1 MIDSKLA
8 PQPDQSGN
16 SKSITQGGDS
26 KFTTA
31 TEGGDSKFTTATG
44 GGDSKFTTTTHGN
57 KMPTDLGDSG
67 VTNSGLLNKMPPDRH
82 LKVWRLHWLGP
93 WW

>member
-16 SKSITQGGDS
+16 SKSITQ
-26 KFTTA
+26 
-31 TEGGDSKFTTATG
+31 GGDSKFTTATG

-67 VTNSGLLNKMPPDRH
+67 VTNSGLLNKMPPDSH

-93 WW
+93 W

>member
-31 TEGGDSKFTTATG
+31 TEGGDSKFTT
-44 GGDSKFTTTTHGN
+44 TTHGN
-57 KMPTDLGDSG
+57 KMPPDLGDSG
-67 VTNSGLLNKMPPDRH
+67 VTNSGLLNKMPPDSH

-93 WW
+93 W

>member
-31 TEGGDSKFTTATG
+31 TEGGDSKFTT
-44 GGDSKFTTTTHGN
+44 TTHGN
-57 KMPTDLGDSG
+57 KMPPDLGDSG

>member
-31 TEGGDSKFTTATG
+31 TEGGDSKFTTTH
-44 GGDSKFTTTTHGN
+44 TTTHGN
-57 KMPTDLGDSG
+57 KMPPDLGDSG
-67 VTNSGLLNKMPPDRH
+67 VTNSGLLNKMPPDSH

-93 WW
+93 W